1 LTLQDEHL
9 LTQGEDLAVTI
20 VTEQPGEQGSK
31 GREQHEEQMPEHAG
45 EDARAERRSQQRC
58 WTVGARGIRALRTTE
73 IRFGTSRDKAYAY
86 HACIWRNGVPT
97 DLNKLIAPGL
107 GWNLTEVRAINGNGW
122 IVGVGVRSGQ
132 THGFV
137 LIPN

>member
-1 LTLQDEHL
+1 
-9 LTQGEDLAVTI
+9 
-20 VTEQPGEQGSK
+20 
-31 GREQHEEQMPEHAG
+31 
-45 EDARAERRSQQRC
+45 
-58 WTVGARGIRALRTTE
+58 
-73 IRFGTSRDKAYAY
+73 
-86 HACIWRNGVPT
+86 VPT